1 MEIGFNIF
9 HYINVQNAN
18 YIESYSKMLIPS
30 FISGDMQ
37 LNNSIS
43 SSSYSYLKALY
54 MRDLTNIFINNQ
66 LQQ

>member
-1 MEIGFNIF
+1 
-9 HYINVQNAN
+9 
-18 YIESYSKMLIPS
+18 MLIPS

-43 SSSYSYLKALY
+43 SSSYSYLKPLY